1 MHVWFI
7 SSLQNY
13 HSCMFAV
20 AAKMFKHSKM
30 RSNVCGS
37 SHLPYLSWFSLHILF
52 LGGCVKLFSCHI
64 YDHEWHRLE
73 RTQCINLLINVWN
86 KPFFFT
92 SYWFLVHVS
101 VTESVIMYT
110 NSFLN
115 ILQDRQPYIQHPDV
129 VLWMLQHACVQT
141 MPTLW

>member
-30 RSNVCGS
+30 RYNVCGS

-52 LGGCVKLFSCHI
+52 LGGCVKLFSCRHMI
-64 YDHEWHRLE
+64 MNDTDWKEH
-73 RTQCINLLINVWN
+73 
-86 KPFFFT
+86 
-92 SYWFLVHVS
+92 SVS
-101 VTESVIMYT
+101 T
-110 NSFLN
+110 
-115 ILQDRQPYIQHPDV
+115 
-129 VLWMLQHACVQT
+129 C
-141 MPTLW
+141 